1 MEKVFLFLCLSKNHC
16 TISAIVSLFEP
27 PFEKWIVSLCF
38 WGFNSFLSSLF
49 PLWFIV
55 WKSTRRFYPSVYAQV
70 CIWKSCSEEG
80 KRANK
85 QSCWEWGSGTQQ
97 LWVKV
102 LRWGLGS
109 IFLWLCF
116 LWDWWGGWCFW
127 ENGAVRGERLCVQV
141 DRVSTQ
147 GMSWGGGRS

>member
-1 MEKVFLFLCLSKNHC
+1 MEKVFCSFAFPRITALS
-16 TISAIVSLFEP
+16 ALLFE
-27 PFEKWIVSLCF
+27 SLSLLLKNE

-55 WKSTRRFYPSVYAQV
+55 WKSTRRFYPSVYTQV

-102 LRWGLGS
+102 LHWGLGS

-147 GMSWGGGRS
+147 GMSRGGGSS